1 MNVAKKL
8 MQARIELQGIKLEK
22 TGLNKFS
29 NYTYFELE
37 DFLPTVQVIFNKI
50 GLCGIVSFTSD
61 LAKLTITDV
70 DDGSF
75 VEITSPMADA
85 QLKGTTPVQNLGAV
99 HTYLRRY
106 LWVTAMEIVE
116 HDALDSTTADVAIDV
131 EQITKDINNAKT
143 VQELTNIYTNAIAGV
158 KDKETIKVLKQV
170 ATTKKGELSV
180 TK

>member
-1 MNVAKKL
+1 MTVTKKL
-8 MQARIELQGIKLEK
+8 MQARIELQSVELKK
-22 TGLNKFS
+22 TGVNKFS

-50 GLCGIVSFTSD
+50 GLCGIVSYTSE
-61 LAKLTITDV
+61 LAKLTITDI
-70 DDGSF
+70 DDNSF

-116 HDALDSTTADVAIDV
+116 HDALDSRTADIAVDI
-131 EQITKDINNAKT
+131 EQLSKEINSAKSWS
-143 VQELTNIYTNAIAGV
+143 ELTEIYTKAITGV
-158 KDKETIKVLKQV
+158 KDKETIKILKQV
-170 ATTKKGELSV
+170 ATNRKGELNA

>member
-1 MNVAKKL
+1 MTVTKKL
-8 MQARIELQGIKLEK
+8 MQARIELQGVELKK

-29 NYTYFELE
+29 NYSYFELE

-50 GLCGIVSFTSD
+50 GLCGIVSFASD
-61 LAKLTITDV
+61 LAKITITDV
-70 DDGSF
+70 EDGSF

-116 HDALDSTTADVAIDV
+116 HDALDSRTADIAVDI
-131 EQITKDINNAKT
+131 EQLSKEINSAKSWS
-143 VQELTNIYTNAIAGV
+143 ELTEIYTKAITGV
-158 KDKETIKVLKQV
+158 KDKETIKILKQV
-170 ATTKKGELSV
+170 ATNRKGELNA

>member
-1 MNVAKKL
+1 MSVTKKL
-8 MQARIELQGIKLEK
+8 MQARIELQGVQLKK

-29 NYTYFELE
+29 NYSYFELE
-37 DFLPTVQVIFNKI
+37 DFLPNVQVIFNKV
-50 GLCGIVSFTSD
+50 GLCGIVSFASD
-61 LAKLTITDV
+61 LAKITITDV

-116 HDALDSTTADVAIDV
+116 HDALDSTTADVAVDV

-143 VQELTNIYTNAIAGV
+143 VQELTNIYTNAITGV

-170 ATTKKGELSV
+170 ATNRKGELSV
-180 TK
+180 PK

>member
-8 MQARIELQGIKLEK
+8 MQARIELQGIKLTK

-50 GLCGIVSFTSD
+50 GLCGIVSFT
-61 LAKLTITDV
+61 AEKATLTIIDV
-70 DDGSF
+70 DGDGCLEVS
-75 VEITSPMADA
+75 SPMADA

-131 EQITKDINNAKT
+131 AQITKQITEAKT
-143 VQELTNIYTNAIAGV
+143 VAQLTEIYTGAIAGV
-158 KDKETIKVLKQV
+158 KDKETIKTLKQS
-170 ATTKKGELSV
+170 AAKRKGELSV
-180 TK
+180 AK

>member
-1 MNVAKKL
+1 
-8 MQARIELQGIKLEK
+8 MQARIELQGIKLSK

-37 DFLPTVQVIFNKI
+37 DFLPTVQVIFNKV
-50 GLCGIVSFTSD
+50 GLCGIVSFT
-61 LAKLTITDV
+61 AEKATLTIIDV
-70 DDGSF
+70 DGDGCLEVS
-75 VEITSPMADA
+75 SPMADA

-131 EQITKDINNAKT
+131 AKVTKEMSEAKS
-143 VQELTNIYTNAIAGV
+143 VDELTAIYTSAISGV
-158 KDKETIKVLKQV
+158 KDKETIKILKQV
-170 ATTKKGELSV
+170 ATTKKGELNANS
-180 TK
+180 K

>member
-1 MNVAKKL
+1 MTVTKKL
-8 MQARIELQGIKLEK
+8 MQARIELQSVELKK

-29 NYTYFELE
+29 NYSYFELE

-50 GLCGIVSFTSD
+50 GLCGIVSFASD

-70 DDGSF
+70 EDGSF

-116 HDALDSTTADVAIDV
+116 HDALDSTTADVAVDV
-131 EQITKDINNAKT
+131 EQITKDINGAKT
-143 VQELTNIYTNAIAGV
+143 VAELTAVYTNAITGV
-158 KDKETIKVLKQV
+158 KDKETIKLLKQL
-170 ATTKKGELSV
+170 ATTKKGELSA